1 MTLAMFFFF
10 FYLYA
15 GFSICWF
22 NYEDGLFSLM
32 DMPGDCCSAG
42 VRLVTI
48 NQLYKCTY
56 YTFTLKIMDNV

>member
-1 MTLAMFFFF
+1 MTLAIFFF

-42 VRLVTI
+42 VRLVTSANALGI
-48 NQLYKCTY
+48 HLR
-56 YTFTLKIMDNV
+56 

>member
-10 FYLYA
+10 SIFMLVFLYA
-15 GFSICWF
+15 GLTMKMGFF
-22 NYEDGLFSLM
+22 QLM
-32 DMPGDCCSAG
+32 DRPGDCCSAG